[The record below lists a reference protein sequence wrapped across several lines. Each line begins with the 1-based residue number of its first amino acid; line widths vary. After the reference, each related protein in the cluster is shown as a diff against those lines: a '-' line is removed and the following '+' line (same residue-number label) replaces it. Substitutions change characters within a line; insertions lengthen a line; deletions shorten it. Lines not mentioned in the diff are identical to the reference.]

1 MALSSGAAE
10 GGEACDV
17 LVDDISIGS
26 EPGFRD
32 GIVSQAV
39 DEVVANDVL
48 YFSAAANYRTGYK
61 FTAVSF
67 LGEHLKGVPFAG
79 SSPLFALNRYY

>member
-1 MALSSGAAE
+1 MALSSGEAE
-10 GGEACDV
+10 GGEGCDV
-17 LVDDISIGS
+17 LVDGISIDS

-48 YFSAAANYRTGYK
+48 YFSAAADFRTGYK

-67 LGEHLKGVPFAG
+67 WGPH
-79 SSPLFALNRYY
+79 